1 MCTTGNDTA
10 GTRKNW
16 TETTT
21 MAKSRNPKTANAAA
35 ELAAATREYRELA
48 SRIGGLGLIHHGSV
62 IHRYAAPDTGGP
74 GTQPAKRGRSPYYQ
88 WSSKAGG
95 KTITRTL
102 TEDEAELYQEW
113 IENDR
118 KLRVILKEMRRAS
131 EHATQL
137 ILKQKVK

>member
-1 MCTTGNDTA
+1 
-10 GTRKNW
+10 
-16 TETTT
+16 

-48 SRIGGLGLIHHGSV
+48 SRIGELGLIHHGSV
-62 IHRYAAPDTGGP
+62 VHRYKAP
-74 GTQPAKRGRSPYYQ
+74 GTGESGMSARKRGRSSYYQ
-88 WSSKAGG
+88 WSSKAEG

-102 TEDEAELYQEW
+102 TEDEAKLYQEW

-118 KLRVILKEMRRAS
+118 KLRSILKEMRRAS

>member
-1 MCTTGNDTA
+1 
-10 GTRKNW
+10 
-16 TETTT
+16 
-21 MAKSRNPKTANAAA
+21 MAKSRNPETPTAAAA
-35 ELAAATREYRELA
+35 ELDAATREYKELA

-62 IHRYAAPDTGGP
+62 IHRYAAPDTGP
-74 GTQPAKRGRSPYYQ
+74 GTQPAKRGRSAYYQ

-131 EHATQL
+131 EHATRL
-137 ILKQKVK
+137 ILGQKVK